1 MYRKIRVIVL
11 IVIIYFI
18 AILAKN
24 LYEYRVKT
32 IDEAIGFNLDNVY
45 KVEILRNEQP
55 KITEDKEKIKELT
68 EWLRGYK
75 YKMSSTVK
83 GKIDFSYYVI
93 NFYSHVENGFIAFDK
108 DNKKIIIVNGYTYD
122 VFDNSI
128 VQDYLQS
135 FWESIR

>member
-55 KITEDKEKIKELT
+55 KITEDKEKLK
-68 EWLRGYK
+68 
-75 YKMSSTVK
+75 
-83 GKIDFSYYVI
+83 
-93 NFYSHVENGFIAFDK
+93 N
-108 DNKKIIIVNGYTYD
+108 
-122 VFDNSI
+122 
-128 VQDYLQS
+128 
-135 FWESIR
+135 

>member
-32 IDEAIGFNLDNVY
+32 FDEAIGFNLDNVY

-83 GKIDFSYYVI
+83 RKIDFSYYVI

>member
-1 MYRKIRVIVL
+1 
-11 IVIIYFI
+11 
-18 AILAKN
+18 
-24 LYEYRVKT
+24 
-32 IDEAIGFNLDNVY
+32 
-45 KVEILRNEQP
+45 
-55 KITEDKEKIKELT
+55 
-68 EWLRGYK
+68 
-75 YKMSSTVK
+75 MSSTVK

>member
-32 IDEAIGFNLDNVY
+32 FDEAIGFNLDNVY

-55 KITEDKEKIKELT
+55 KITEDKEKIK
-68 EWLRGYK
+68 
-75 YKMSSTVK
+75 
-83 GKIDFSYYVI
+83 
-93 NFYSHVENGFIAFDK
+93 
-108 DNKKIIIVNGYTYD
+108 
-122 VFDNSI
+122 
-128 VQDYLQS
+128 
-135 FWESIR
+135 

>member
-1 MYRKIRVIVL
+1 M
-11 IVIIYFI
+11 
-18 AILAKN
+18 AKN

-32 IDEAIGFNLDNVY
+32 FDEAIGFNLDNVY

-83 GKIDFSYYVI
+83 RKIDFSYYVI

-108 DNKKIIIVNGYTYD
+108 DNKK
-122 VFDNSI
+122 
-128 VQDYLQS
+128 
-135 FWESIR
+135 

>member
-32 IDEAIGFNLDNVY
+32 FDEAIGFNLDNVY
-45 KVEILRNEQP
+45 KVEIVRNEQP

-83 GKIDFSYYVI
+83 RKIDFSYYVI